1 MDKLKEKLLILLMFL
16 PVWMYG
22 QVSQLIVTGHV
33 YSELDGE
40 LIGVH
45 VLEVDKN
52 NRNISAT
59 VTDFN
64 GDFSLEIKNPSN
76 SIKFVY
82 VGYKAVQLPIGE
94 KRKFSVK
101 MDENTLLGEV
111 VVQAKTM
118 HSDGTIPIP
127 QREISGA
134 VQKINTKEFHGLSV
148 ASIDD
153 ALQGRIAGLDIM
165 SNSGNLGAGSTLRI
179 RGTSS
184 INSKAEP
191 LIVLNDVPFES
202 NLANFDFA
210 SATEEQFANLMCIN
224 PDDIE
229 EITVLK
235 DGAAAAIWGSK
246 AANGVIMIK
255 TKRGVKGP
263 TKVQYS
269 YRFSGKKQ
277 PKGLNMLDGD
287 EYTMMIKQAY
297 FNAGNVKGAGM
308 PEFNYDPTFSEY
320 YQFNNNTDW
329 VAAITQYGFT
339 NDHNLN
345 ISGGGEKA
353 TFRVSLGYY
362 DETGTVIKQ
371 ELKRYTTRM
380 NLEYQVSD
388 RIRFTSELAIT
399 NANNHKNL
407 AYDNSDGNNTEN
419 LLSLAYRK
427 MPNVSIY
434 DKDQNGN
441 NLGTFYVISRNSSL
455 ESSQKELLNPVALAH
470 LAKNDD
476 NQIKITPKLSLRYD
490 ILDPHKGIL
499 RFNSYVTFDFDNRDV
514 SRFLPKEQ
522 VSDFSSTDYRTN
534 QGYVWESEALAIHSD
549 QNMLWVPKLGEKH
562 NLSLYASW
570 QLSTTDTKNQGF
582 KHYGLPGS
590 GITDPTVASFDDE
603 SKTEATQQKTVGLLG
618 RIHYTL
624 LGRYVLDMS
633 IRRDGDSRFGPSYR
647 WGNFPAV
654 SGKWILSDE
663 AFMKSME
670 KWLSEFGLRAGY
682 GVTGNPPDKNYLY
695 FCRYNAYGSGY
706 IDFSTIKQASVQLT
720 DLKWEQSASTNLGFD
735 LSLFDHK
742 CSMDFN
748 VYKKRTK
755 GLLLKDYHIPSSTGF
770 GYVSYINAGTLDNTG
785 WEFNF
790 STNKLIKV
798 NQWTFDLNFNLSN
811 FINKMVSMN
820 PSFLR
825 EYNKEFNYDSPN
837 YQYLSR
843 IQEGDALG
851 SIYGFRY
858 KGVYQYDKYEPGQ
871 TGTSPYVRDAE
882 GNIILDGNG
891 KAIPIYFAY
900 GILQGDNRFRGGDAI
915 YEDINNDGTIDELD
929 IVYLGNSNPKVNGGF
944 GATARYKRF
953 SVNAFFTFR
962 YGNKI
967 LNEARMRA
975 EDMRTDNNQSIAVAW
990 RWKKDGDLSEIPRAL
1005 HGKGYNSLG
1014 SDRYVEDGSFLRFK
1028 YLTFNYDFDQKLIK
1042 QMKMNQLSLY
1052 LTLNNIITFTKYTG
1066 VDPEIPQNM
1075 NPGNGLVG
1083 VCTDKNKT
1091 PRAQYF
1097 TLGATLGF

>member
-1 MDKLKEKLLILLMFL
+1 MDKLKYKLLILLVCL
-16 PVWMYG
+16 PALMLG
-22 QVSQLIVTGHV
+22 QVSQLIVTGNV
-33 YSELDGE
+33 SDTYGG
-40 LIGVH
+40 LIGAQ
-45 VLEVDKN
+45 VLEVDKS

-59 VTDFN
+59 VTDIN
-64 GDFSLEIKNPSN
+64 GNFSLQIKNPSN
-76 SIKFVY
+76 FIKFVY
-82 VGYKAVQLPIGE
+82 VGYKSTQMPIGD
-94 KRKFSVK
+94 KRKFNVK
-101 MDENTLLGEV
+101 MEDNTQLEEV
-111 VVQAKTM
+111 VVKAKVV
-118 HSDGTIPIP
+118 HSDGTFAVP

-134 VQKINTKEFHGLSV
+134 VQKLNTKEFQGLSV
-148 ASIDD
+148 SSIDD

-165 SNSGNLGAGSTLRI
+165 GNSGNLGSGSTLRI

-184 INSKAEP
+184 INAKAEP
-191 LIVLNDVPFES
+191 LIVLNDVPFEN
-202 NLANFDFA
+202 NLSNFDFA
-210 SATEEQFANLMCIN
+210 SATEEQFANLLCIN

-235 DGAAAAIWGSK
+235 DGASAAIWGAK

-255 TKRGVKGP
+255 TKKGAKGA

-269 YRFSGKKQ
+269 YRFSGKQQ
-277 PKGLNMLDGD
+277 PKGLNMLNGD
-287 EYTMMIKQAY
+287 EYTMMMKQAY
-297 FNAGNVKGAGM
+297 FNSGYIAGANK

-320 YQFNNNTDW
+320 HQFNDNTDW

-353 TFRVSLGYY
+353 TFRVSFGYY
-362 DETGTVIKQ
+362 NETGTVIKQ
-371 ELKRYTTRM
+371 ELKRYSTRM

-388 RIRFTSELAIT
+388 RIRFISELAIT
-399 NANNHKNL
+399 NTNNHKNY
-407 AYDNSDGNNTEN
+407 AYDNNNIYNTDN
-419 LLSLAYRK
+419 LLALAYRK

-434 DKDQNGN
+434 EKDAYGN
-441 NLGTFYVISRNSSL
+441 NLSSYYVISQNSSL
-455 ESSQKELLNPVALAH
+455 DLSQRTLLNPVALAN

-476 NQIKITPKLSLRYD
+476 NQIKIMPTLRLRYD
-490 ILDPHKGIL
+490 ILNPDKGIL
-499 RFNSYVTFDFDNRDV
+499 RYNGYVTFNFDNQDV
-514 SRFLPKEQ
+514 ARFLPKEQ
-522 VSDFSSTDYRTN
+522 VTDFPSGDERTN
-534 QGYVWESEALAIHSD
+534 QAYAWESEALSIYSD
-549 QNMLWVPKLGEKH
+549 QNILWAPKLGEKH

-570 QLSTTDTKNQGF
+570 QLNTVDKQSQAF
-582 KHYGLPGS
+582 LHYGLPGS
-590 GITDPTVASFDDE
+590 GITDPTVASFDYE
-603 SKTEATQQKTVGLLG
+603 SKTGIEQQRSVGLLG
-618 RIHYTL
+618 KLHYSL
-624 LGRYVLDMS
+624 LGRYILDMS
-633 IRRDGDSRFGPSYR
+633 IRRDGDSRFGADYR

-663 AFMKSME
+663 TFMKPME
-670 KWLSEFGLRAGY
+670 KWLSELGVRAGY
-682 GVTGNPPDKNYLY
+682 GITGNTPDKNYLH
-695 FCRYNAYGSGY
+695 FCRYDSYGSGY
-706 IDFSTIKQASVQLT
+706 INLPAIKQASVQLSN
-720 DLKWEQSASTNLGFD
+720 LKWEQSASTNLGLD
-735 LSLFDHK
+735 LSLFDYK

-748 VYKKRTK
+748 VYRKRTK
-755 GLLLKDYHIPSSTGF
+755 DLLLKDYHIPKHSGF
-770 GYVSYINAGTLDNTG
+770 EKVAFINAGTLDNTG

-790 STNKLIKV
+790 STNKLIKI
-798 NQWTFDLNFNLSN
+798 NQWTFDVNGNLSN
-811 FINKMVSMN
+811 FVNKIASMD

-825 EYNKEFNYDSPN
+825 EYNKEFNYDWPN

-871 TGTSPYVRDAE
+871 TGTSPYVRDAQ
-882 GNIILDGNG
+882 GNIILDNNGN
-891 KAIPIYFAY
+891 AIPIYFAY
-900 GILQGDNRFRGGDAI
+900 GILQGDTRFRGGDAI

-944 GATARYKRF
+944 GTTIRYKRF

-975 EDMRTDNNQSIAVAW
+975 EDMRTDNNQSIAVTW
-990 RWKKDGDLSEIPRAL
+990 RWKKDGDLTEIPRAL
-1005 HGKGYNSLG
+1005 YGRGYNSLG

-1028 YLTFNYDFDQKLIK
+1028 YLTFNYDFDQKFVK
-1042 QMKMNQLSLY
+1042 RMMMNQMSLY

-1075 NPGNGLVG
+1075 NPVYGIIG
-1083 VCTDKNKT
+1083 VCNDNSKT

-1097 TLGATLGF
+1097 TLGVTLGF